1 MQLRFEDRREAGRY
15 LASKLTK
22 YDDREDALVLG
33 LPRGGIPVAFEVA
46 HVLHLPLDVFLVR
59 KLGVPG
65 HEELAMGA
73 ISTGEVRV
81 LNQDVINQLS
91 IDEKT
96 IDRVARQE
104 MQELHRRQE
113 AYRGDRPEPQIEGR
127 TVILVDDGLATGATM
142 MAAVTA
148 LRQQNPAGI
157 VVAVPTASQ
166 EICSHI
172 EKYVDEVVC
181 AITPDPFWGV
191 GLWYENFEQTTDA
204 EVRKLLLE
212 NAERIKT

>member
-65 HEELAMGA
+65 H
-73 ISTGEVRV
+73 
-81 LNQDVINQLS
+81 
-91 IDEKT
+91 
-96 IDRVARQE
+96 
-104 MQELHRRQE
+104 
-113 AYRGDRPEPQIEGR
+113 
-127 TVILVDDGLATGATM
+127 
-142 MAAVTA
+142 TA